1 MIWIGM
7 LIGGSVVALAVVFR
21 WVIYDFALVASGL
34 CEMAMCWVCKE
45 PKP

>member
-21 WVIYDFALVASGL
+21 WVIYDVALVASGL
-34 CEMAMCWVCKE
+34 CEMAVHYIVGDS
-45 PKP
+45 KP